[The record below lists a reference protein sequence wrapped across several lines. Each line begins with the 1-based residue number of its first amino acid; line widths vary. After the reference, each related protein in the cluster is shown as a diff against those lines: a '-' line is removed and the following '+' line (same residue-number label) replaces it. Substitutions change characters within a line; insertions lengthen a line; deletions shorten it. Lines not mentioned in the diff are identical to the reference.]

1 MNIPLPQ
8 QLTGSDREQL
18 QGMKTYLFQLAQEL
32 QFALGSVEKQILTVQ
47 DTAANA
53 DREVSRISESQTP
66 KAQFS
71 ALKALIIKSAD
82 IVEAYYE
89 EINRRLSGQY
99 LAISD
104 FGTYRQETEQVI
116 TENSQGITRVFSDV
130 QTISTSLG
138 QTQADLG
145 DLRQE
150 TQQGLQSNADAISLV
165 NTSVQTFET
174 SLGQAQ
180 SDIQG
185 ISTSVSQAQA
195 DIQGISASVS
205 QTQSNV
211 DDLNTSLGQ
220 AQADIQTI
228 DASVAK
234 AQSDIQTIGTSVS
247 QVQTDIQG
255 INTTVN
261 QAQSDISGINSSLD
275 QAQSDIRSIGTSV
288 SQAQSEIQTINT
300 SVSKAQSDIQTID
313 ASVSQ
318 AQSDIQNM
326 DASLS
331 RAQDDISTIGVSV
344 SQAQT
349 DIQGINTSLGQA
361 QSDIHG
367 ISDSLGQA
375 QSDIQAMDASLGKA
389 QDLIAEVREAVI
401 QVNAWIKT
409 GKLAEDEN
417 SVPIYG
423 VEIGQQTEK
432 NGLVVFQKFARLLA
446 DRLSF
451 FDQNGNEVSFIG
463 DETMHI
469 TKADISSLA
478 AGDASM
484 QQLRMGEYLWF
495 TGADG
500 HLTLS

>member
-53 DREVSRISESQTP
+53 EREVSRVSESQTP

-138 QTQADLG
+138 QAQADLG

-185 ISTSVSQAQA
+185 ISTSV
-195 DIQGISASVS
+195 
-205 QTQSNV
+205 N
-211 DDLNTSLGQ
+211 Q

-255 INTTVN
+255 INTTVS

-469 TKADISSLA
+469 TKAEISSLA

>member
-53 DREVSRISESQTP
+53 EREVSRVSESQTP

-138 QTQADLG
+138 Q
-145 DLRQE
+145 
-150 TQQGLQSNADAISLV
+150 
-165 NTSVQTFET
+165 
-174 SLGQAQ
+174 
-180 SDIQG
+180 
-185 ISTSVSQAQA
+185 
-195 DIQGISASVS
+195 
-205 QTQSNV
+205 
-211 DDLNTSLGQ
+211 

-255 INTTVN
+255 INTTVS

-469 TKADISSLA
+469 TKAEISSLA

>member
-53 DREVSRISESQTP
+53 EREVSRVSESQTP

-82 IVEAYYE
+82 IVDAYYE

-130 QTISTSLG
+130 QTIS
-138 QTQADLG
+138 
-145 DLRQE
+145 
-150 TQQGLQSNADAISLV
+150 
-165 NTSVQTFET
+165 
-174 SLGQAQ
+174 
-180 SDIQG
+180 
-185 ISTSVSQAQA
+185 
-195 DIQGISASVS
+195 
-205 QTQSNV
+205 
-211 DDLNTSLGQ
+211 
-220 AQADIQTI
+220 
-228 DASVAK
+228 
-234 AQSDIQTIGTSVS
+234 
-247 QVQTDIQG
+247 
-255 INTTVN
+255 
-261 QAQSDISGINSSLD
+261 
-275 QAQSDIRSIGTSV
+275 
-288 SQAQSEIQTINT
+288 
-300 SVSKAQSDIQTID
+300 
-313 ASVSQ
+313 
-318 AQSDIQNM
+318 
-326 DASLS
+326 
-331 RAQDDISTIGVSV
+331 
-344 SQAQT
+344 
-349 DIQGINTSLGQA
+349 TSLGQA

-469 TKADISSLA
+469 TKAEISSLT

-484 QQLRMGEYLWF
+484 QRLRMGEYLWF

>member
-82 IVEAYYE
+82 IVEAYYK

-130 QTISTSLG
+130 QTISTCLG

-185 ISTSVSQAQA
+185 ISTSV
-195 DIQGISASVS
+195 
-205 QTQSNV
+205 N
-211 DDLNTSLGQ
+211 Q

-255 INTTVN
+255 INTTVS

-469 TKADISSLA
+469 TKAEISSLA

>member
-53 DREVSRISESQTP
+53 EREVSRVSESQTP

-138 QTQADLG
+138 Q
-145 DLRQE
+145 
-150 TQQGLQSNADAISLV
+150 
-165 NTSVQTFET
+165 
-174 SLGQAQ
+174 
-180 SDIQG
+180 
-185 ISTSVSQAQA
+185 AQA
-195 DIQGISASVS
+195 
-205 QTQSNV
+205 
-211 DDLNTSLGQ
+211 
-220 AQADIQTI
+220 
-228 DASVAK
+228 
-234 AQSDIQTIGTSVS
+234 
-247 QVQTDIQG
+247 
-255 INTTVN
+255 
-261 QAQSDISGINSSLD
+261 
-275 QAQSDIRSIGTSV
+275 
-288 SQAQSEIQTINT
+288 
-300 SVSKAQSDIQTID
+300 
-313 ASVSQ
+313 
-318 AQSDIQNM
+318 
-326 DASLS
+326 
-331 RAQDDISTIGVSV
+331 
-344 SQAQT
+344 
-349 DIQGINTSLGQA
+349 
-361 QSDIHG
+361 
-367 ISDSLGQA
+367 
-375 QSDIQAMDASLGKA
+375 DIQAMDASLGQAQSDIRAIDASLGQA
-389 QDLIAEVREAVI
+389 QDLIDQVREAVI

-409 GKLAEDEN
+409 GKLGEDDN
-417 SVPIYG
+417 SLPIYG
-423 VEIGQQTEK
+423 VEIGQQTEAD
-432 NGLVVFQKFARLLA
+432 GLVVFQKFARLMA
-446 DRLSF
+446 NRLSF
-451 FDQNGNEVSFIG
+451 FDQNGVEVSFIG

-469 TKADISSLA
+469 TKAEISSLA

>member
-53 DREVSRISESQTP
+53 EREVSRVSESQTP

-82 IVEAYYE
+82 IVDAYYE

-130 QTISTSLG
+130 QTIS
-138 QTQADLG
+138 
-145 DLRQE
+145 
-150 TQQGLQSNADAISLV
+150 
-165 NTSVQTFET
+165 
-174 SLGQAQ
+174 
-180 SDIQG
+180 
-185 ISTSVSQAQA
+185 
-195 DIQGISASVS
+195 
-205 QTQSNV
+205 
-211 DDLNTSLGQ
+211 
-220 AQADIQTI
+220 
-228 DASVAK
+228 
-234 AQSDIQTIGTSVS
+234 
-247 QVQTDIQG
+247 
-255 INTTVN
+255 
-261 QAQSDISGINSSLD
+261 
-275 QAQSDIRSIGTSV
+275 
-288 SQAQSEIQTINT
+288 
-300 SVSKAQSDIQTID
+300 
-313 ASVSQ
+313 
-318 AQSDIQNM
+318 
-326 DASLS
+326 
-331 RAQDDISTIGVSV
+331 
-344 SQAQT
+344 
-349 DIQGINTSLGQA
+349 TSLGQA

>member
-1 MNIPLPQ
+1 MTDIRQPNI
-8 QLTGSDREQL
+8 TAATEREQIL
-18 QGMKTYLFQLAQEL
+18 QMRSYLYQLAQQL
-32 QFALGSVEKQILTVQ
+32 QFALGTVEKQIITVN

-53 DREVSRISESQTP
+53 EREVRSVSESQTP

-71 ALKALIIKSAD
+71 GLKALIIKSAD

-89 EINRRLSGQY
+89 EINRRLTGQY

-165 NTSVQTFET
+165 NTNVQTFEN
-174 SLGQAQ
+174 SLG
-180 SDIQG
+180 
-185 ISTSVSQAQA
+185 
-195 DIQGISASVS
+195 
-205 QTQSNV
+205 
-211 DDLNTSLGQ
+211 
-220 AQADIQTI
+220 
-228 DASVAK
+228 
-234 AQSDIQTIGTSVS
+234 
-247 QVQTDIQG
+247 
-255 INTTVN
+255 
-261 QAQSDISGINSSLD
+261 

-326 DASLS
+326 DASLI

-344 SQAQT
+344 IQAQT

-375 QSDIQAMDASLGKA
+375 QSDIQAMDASLEQA

-423 VEIGQQTEK
+423 VEIGQQTEAD
-432 NGLVVFQKFARLLA
+432 GLVVFQKFARLMA

-469 TKADISSLA
+469 TKAEILA
-478 AGDASM
+478 LVATSAALKKIQMGDYILFAGD
-484 QQLRMGEYLWF
+484 
-495 TGADG
+495 DG

>member
-53 DREVSRISESQTP
+53 EREVSRVSESQTP

-130 QTISTSLG
+130 QTIS
-138 QTQADLG
+138 
-145 DLRQE
+145 
-150 TQQGLQSNADAISLV
+150 
-165 NTSVQTFET
+165 
-174 SLGQAQ
+174 
-180 SDIQG
+180 
-185 ISTSVSQAQA
+185 
-195 DIQGISASVS
+195 
-205 QTQSNV
+205 
-211 DDLNTSLGQ
+211 
-220 AQADIQTI
+220 
-228 DASVAK
+228 
-234 AQSDIQTIGTSVS
+234 
-247 QVQTDIQG
+247 
-255 INTTVN
+255 
-261 QAQSDISGINSSLD
+261 
-275 QAQSDIRSIGTSV
+275 
-288 SQAQSEIQTINT
+288 
-300 SVSKAQSDIQTID
+300 
-313 ASVSQ
+313 
-318 AQSDIQNM
+318 
-326 DASLS
+326 
-331 RAQDDISTIGVSV
+331 
-344 SQAQT
+344 
-349 DIQGINTSLGQA
+349 TSLGQA

-469 TKADISSLA
+469 TKAEISSLA

>member
-53 DREVSRISESQTP
+53 EREVSRVSESQTP

-82 IVEAYYE
+82 IVDAYYE

-138 QTQADLG
+138 Q
-145 DLRQE
+145 
-150 TQQGLQSNADAISLV
+150 
-165 NTSVQTFET
+165 
-174 SLGQAQ
+174 
-180 SDIQG
+180 
-185 ISTSVSQAQA
+185 
-195 DIQGISASVS
+195 
-205 QTQSNV
+205 
-211 DDLNTSLGQ
+211 
-220 AQADIQTI
+220 
-228 DASVAK
+228 
-234 AQSDIQTIGTSVS
+234 
-247 QVQTDIQG
+247 
-255 INTTVN
+255 
-261 QAQSDISGINSSLD
+261 
-275 QAQSDIRSIGTSV
+275 
-288 SQAQSEIQTINT
+288 
-300 SVSKAQSDIQTID
+300 
-313 ASVSQ
+313 
-318 AQSDIQNM
+318 
-326 DASLS
+326 
-331 RAQDDISTIGVSV
+331 
-344 SQAQT
+344 
-349 DIQGINTSLGQA
+349 A

-375 QSDIQAMDASLGKA
+375 QSDIQAMDASLEQA

-469 TKADISSLA
+469 TKAEISSLT

>member
-185 ISTSVSQAQA
+185 ISTSV
-195 DIQGISASVS
+195 
-205 QTQSNV
+205 N
-211 DDLNTSLGQ
+211 Q

-234 AQSDIQTIGTSVS
+234 AQSDIQTIGTSVI

-255 INTTVN
+255 INTTVS

-469 TKADISSLA
+469 TKAEISSLA